1 MMTSNM
7 APRLRLLG
15 LTLGAIG
22 IAALVAA
29 ALPELTSAGEA
40 VVAAAASPA
49 TIKID
54 NFTFAPAMLTVT
66 AGTTVTWKNEDD
78 SPHRIGDKNGAFKS
92 AALDTDETF
101 SYTFASPGEYQYI
114 CTIHPYM
121 AGKIV
126 VKPAA
131 KTSSN

>member
-40 VVAAAASPA
+40 VVATAASPA
-49 TIKID
+49 TIKM
-54 NFTFAPAMLTVT
+54 P
-66 AGTTVTWKNEDD
+66 E
-78 SPHRIGDKNGAFKS
+78 RR
-92 AALDTDETF
+92 
-101 SYTFASPGEYQYI
+101 
-114 CTIHPYM
+114 
-121 AGKIV
+121 
-126 VKPAA
+126 
-131 KTSSN
+131 